1 MSGRAAVLWWMLPSL
16 VACATA
22 PAPGA
27 GRSTPIGRDDIA
39 RVHASKC
46 GSCHTPPDPETRTR
60 PHIEEA
66 FSRHK
71 KRVRLTSEEWAMM
84 VDYLAVPDGRTARHP
99 AGEASLGH
107 PSTNERLDLPR

>member
-1 MSGRAAVLWWMLPSL
+1 VAVLCWLPSVL
-16 VACATA
+16 ACAAA

-27 GRSTPIGRDDIA
+27 GRAAPTSRTDIA
-39 RVHASKC
+39 RVHVRKC

-60 PHIEEA
+60 EHIEEA

-84 VDYLAVPDGRTARHP
+84 VDYLAMPDQETAGHA

-107 PSTNERLDLPR
+107 SSTNEHRDHPR